1 MIEDLRTS
9 HEWKIQLTIKINLVS
24 TTGLTEK
31 RLMHSES
38 DNAEIMTDLDY
49 YMELCQSIMMT
60 ATAWIESKQTQISKK
75 ESMKIPFVI
84 YANTMSLL
92 EKTYTWDNVR
102 IVPKNLFTLQK
113 SKHIACDY
121 SLFTHCSFNSKQTWA
136 KYDFYRK

>member
-60 ATAWIESKQTQISKK
+60 ATA
-75 ESMKIPFVI
+75 
-84 YANTMSLL
+84 
-92 EKTYTWDNVR
+92 
-102 IVPKNLFTLQK
+102 
-113 SKHIACDY
+113 
-121 SLFTHCSFNSKQTWA
+121 
-136 KYDFYRK
+136 